1 MMTSCSVQNQA
12 LLIGSSHETELHMV
26 NAMNG
31 AQLFCFKQCRPSQ
44 LGIQVIPRTESLVC
58 IQANKLVIH
67 LYSWSHASPIFKC
80 HVAEKLGP
88 VCVTQCGNFVF
99 AGAQSSGK
107 VYVWDV
113 KTGQLV
119 AVWDAH
125 YKGVRAI
132 ALTSDDSHLVTA
144 GEDAIV
150 HVWRLVDI
158 LEESDASTSFQSM
171 SSLVS
176 WTDHVLPVTSIHTS
190 QGGVNGRVYTS
201 SLDRTCKIWSLFSK
215 QCLYS
220 ITLPS
225 FVNVCL
231 SDELEQ
237 HLFAGCGDGKIY
249 CIDLHTA
256 AAANTA
262 AMARIVQEK
271 ASNKNGH
278 TSLLSNFLCGHE
290 DSITALQVSACG
302 SLLYSGSA
310 DSTVRVW
317 DVYSRQ
323 TLHTMKL
330 FKGPVS
336 CLRLLP
342 KVPAKLGCKA
352 KTQTT
357 TLLPV
362 TPFKKYMDS
371 EQLGM

>member
-1 MMTSCSVQNQA
+1 MTSSMQNQG
-12 LLIGSSHETELHMV
+12 LLIGSSQEMEMHM
-26 NAMNG
+26 ADATTG

-44 LGIQVIPRTESLVC
+44 LGIQVIPRTDSLVC

-67 LYSWSHASPIFKC
+67 IYTWSQGAPIFRC
-80 HVAEKLGP
+80 HVAERLGP

-99 AGAQSSGK
+99 AGAQESGK

-132 ALTSDDSHLVTA
+132 ALTSDDSHLITA

-158 LEESDASTSFQSM
+158 LEESDAGFGNMST
-171 SSLVS
+171 LVS
-176 WTDHVLPVTSIHTS
+176 WTDHVLPITSVHSS

-201 SLDRTCKIWSLFSK
+201 SLDRTCKIWSIFSK
-215 QCLYS
+215 HCLYT

-231 SDELEQ
+231 SDRLEQ
-237 HLFAGCGDGKIY
+237 RLFAGCGDGKVY
-249 CIDLHTA
+249 CIDLHAA

-262 AMARIVQEK
+262 AMARIVHTK
-271 ASNKNGH
+271 TSHINDS
-278 TSLLSNFLCGHE
+278 TSLLSNFLHGHE
-290 DSITALQVSACG
+290 DSVTAMQLSACG
-302 SLLYSGSA
+302 RFLISGSA

-317 DVYSRQ
+317 DVHSRQ
-323 TLHTMKL
+323 TLQTMKL

-336 CLRLLP
+336 CLCLLSN
-342 KVPAKLGCKA
+342 VPANLGRKA
-352 KTQTT
+352 KSHSN

-362 TPFKKYMDS
+362 APFKKYMNS
-371 EQLGM
+371 EQPII